1 MRELTQD
8 IAFSSRPQPEGF
20 LAGVAFA
27 ATALA
32 LSVRAAILMRGEAA
46 ATASDILASE
56 QAGRL
61 GLFANLIGAGVY
73 GAMTFVF
80 HAALA
85 PVQAS
90 LSLLSA
96 FVRLARAVVAAD
108 GLALSLAPVLLRAGE
123 HAFLGAMHQLFGH
136 LF

>member
-8 IAFSSRPQPEGF
+8 VAFPRSRPEGV
-20 LAGVAFA
+20 LAAVAFA

-32 LSVRAAILMRGEAA
+32 LSVRTAVLVRGQAA

-85 PVQAS
+85 PLQSS

-96 FVRLARAVVAAD
+96 YARLARAVVAAD
-108 GLALSLAPVLLRAGE
+108 GLTLSLAPVLLRAGE
-123 HAFLGAMHQLFGH
+123 HALLGAMHQFFGH